1 MLYDSTKTLLQSIL
15 RTLES
20 GDESRWDDQVESG
33 NACLYEMHQ
42 MAAPMYKAYR
52 TDSLNAN
59 SVAQNSLPEKL
70 YRAMPHV
77 RSMVIAIRHRDR
89 TKALES
95 GKTALAEMNGGVS
108 FRATVRTERNTG
120 NQTPSS
126 VSMQKGKPGERHRP
140 AVRDERASTRV
151 KAAGGK

>member
-20 GDESRWDDQVESG
+20 GDESRWDDQIESG

-108 FRATVRTERNTG
+108 FRAAVTATERNTV
-120 NQTPSS
+120 NHTPAS
-126 VSMQKGKPGERHRP
+126 VSRQKGKPGERHRP
-140 AVRDERASTRV
+140 AVQDRPSGRV